1 MMLALIS
8 GQASN
13 EKQQD
18 RIFNQE
24 QQERT
29 FNLQIT
35 RILLA
40 PQATTAHSGQIIPNL
55 LVCLEDEK
63 SKLPEVVPLS
73 NYTTNSSTK
82 VNQRGHMRD

>member
-13 EKQQD
+13 EEQQD
-18 RIFNQE
+18 RIFNQK

-29 FNLQIT
+29 FNQIK

-40 PQATTAHSGQIIPNL
+40 PQATAAHSGQIILNL
-55 LVCLEDEK
+55 LVCLQAEK
-63 SKLPEVVPLS
+63 SKLPEVVPLP